1 LNLTE
6 LIRQRRSIR
15 KFKDR
20 PVPEPLIRN
29 MIEAAVCAPSAS
41 NRQPWRF
48 MVVSDPALRRQMAA
62 GVEEAASRMAGEIRP
77 GFEKDYQSYSRHF
90 LLFEQAPVLLLALFR
105 SEATLAALFREDSP
119 AHERMTALEQEGAV
133 ISVAMAVQNL
143 LLSAADQGLGA
154 CVMTGPLIA
163 VESLERLLS
172 VPDGWKILCMVG
184 VGYPDESPG
193 LIRKK
198 TVEQVVIHPKPGG
211 A

>member
-1 LNLTE
+1 MT
-6 LIRQRRSIR
+6 RSE
-15 KFKDR
+15 
-20 PVPEPLIRN
+20 VPQAAID
-29 MIEAAVCAPSAS
+29 EAAVSA
-41 NRQPWRF
+41 
-48 MVVSDPALRRQMAA
+48 L
-62 GVEEAASRMAGEIRP
+62 P
-77 GFEKDYQSYSRHF
+77 GYERDYRSYCRNF
-90 LLFEQAPVLLLALFR
+90 LHFEQAPVLLLALFR

-119 AHERMTALEQEGAV
+119 AHARMTALEQEGAV

-163 VESLERLLS
+163 AESLERLLS

-193 LIRKK
+193 PIRKK